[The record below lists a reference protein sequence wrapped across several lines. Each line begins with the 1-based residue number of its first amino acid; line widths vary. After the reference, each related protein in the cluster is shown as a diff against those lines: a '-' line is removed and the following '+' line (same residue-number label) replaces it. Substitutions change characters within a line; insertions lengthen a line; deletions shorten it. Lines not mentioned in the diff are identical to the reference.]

1 LAGAAGATV
10 VVGAGVGLTLQAAEA
25 PVDQVAVKDAV
36 KTLLEDN
43 EPMGPTLVRLAWHA
57 AGTYNKNTGI
67 GGSDGATM
75 RFSEGNHGANAGLG
89 VARDFLEPVKR
100 QYPAMSYADLWIL
113 ASYAAIEF
121 MGGPTIPFTAG
132 RKDATDDSA
141 CPPEHMLP
149 DGHFH
154 QGKGDDDYDHPG
166 PGTAA
171 YVRWVFNKMG
181 FNDREMV
188 CLIGAHALGRCHTNA
203 SGYDGP
209 WTRAP
214 ETFSNEYFKLMLEDT
229 WTVRKWS
236 GPVQYENSKSG
247 SDLMM
252 LPADIVLVEDKAFR
266 SICEEYAADY
276 DLFAKE
282 FAVNF
287 KKLTELGFTESG
299 LKFYETTAAKVGL
312 GGAVIA
318 GAAAYAM
325 KN

>member
-1 LAGAAGATV
+1 
-10 VVGAGVGLTLQAAEA
+10 
-25 PVDQVAVKDAV
+25 
-36 KTLLEDN
+36 
-43 EPMGPTLVRLAWHA
+43 
-57 AGTYNKNTGI
+57 
-67 GGSDGATM
+67 M
-75 RFSEGNHGANAGLG
+75 RFSEANHGANAGLG
-89 VARDFLEPVKR
+89 VARDFLEPVKK
-100 QYPAMSYADLWIL
+100 QFPAMSYADLWIL

-121 MGGPTIPFTAG
+121 MGGPDIPFTAG

-154 QGKGDDDYDHPG
+154 KGSGDDDYDHPG

-171 YVRWVFNKMG
+171 YVRWVFGKMG

-229 WTVRKWS
+229 WTVRSWG

-247 SDLMM
+247 ADLMM
-252 LPADIVLVEDKAFR
+252 LPADIVLVEDPAFKA
-266 SICEEYAADY
+266 ICEEYAADY

-287 KKLTELGFTESG
+287 KKLTELGFTEWG
-299 LKFYETTAAKVGL
+299 LKWCARTPTRHAVACISLPDFVSLAAAVIAVCSALSPLSKACRLTLMILVCLRRYETTAAKAGIVAAV
-312 GGAVIA
+312 GAV
-318 GAAAYAM
+318 GYAAT
-325 KN
+325 KK

>member
-1 LAGAAGATV
+1 MRSRRFSRTTSRWARRSCVWLG
-10 VVGAGVGLTLQAAEA
+10 
-25 PVDQVAVKDAV
+25 
-36 KTLLEDN
+36 TLLARTTRT
-43 EPMGPTLVRLAWHA
+43 PASVRRTSLCVPVVACCQALRLTRVWRA
-57 AGTYNKNTGI
+57 

-266 SICEEYAADY
+266 SICEEYVTPPELA
-276 DLFAKE
+276 
-282 FAVNF
+282 
-287 KKLTELGFTESG
+287 LTEPSR
-299 LKFYETTAAKVGL
+299 
-312 GGAVIA
+312 
-318 GAAAYAM
+318 
-325 KN
+325 